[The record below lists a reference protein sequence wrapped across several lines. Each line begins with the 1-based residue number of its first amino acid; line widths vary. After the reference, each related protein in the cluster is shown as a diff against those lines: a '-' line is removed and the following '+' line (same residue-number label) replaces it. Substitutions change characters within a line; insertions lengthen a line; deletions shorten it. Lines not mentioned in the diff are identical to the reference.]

1 MHTIRIAEI
10 EADLPD
16 CMNSLSQEEVN
27 STSVLKDCGERI
39 VSCGVIDGH
48 LHILTGRGDVKMIMS
63 NGFLLPKNAFP
74 SDDGMFILVQFTTK
88 REEILSSKSVVSNS
102 ISCLN
107 KSQLFVNNNYT
118 CELEL
123 EKFTCLKE

>member
-1 MHTIRIAEI
+1 MHTIRISEI
-10 EADLPD
+10 EAELSD

-27 STSVLKDCGERI
+27 DICTLKDNKERI
-39 VSCGVIDGH
+39 VSCGVFDGC
-48 LHILTGRGDVKMIMS
+48 LYILTGKGEARMVSPSGPLV
-63 NGFLLPKNAFP
+63 PETVFP
-74 SDDGMFILVQFTTK
+74 SDDGAFIFVQFTTK
-88 REEILSSKSVVSNS
+88 REEILSSKSVVRNS
-102 ISCLN
+102 IDCLN

>member
-1 MHTIRIAEI
+1 MHTIRIAEV

-16 CMNSLSQEEVN
+16 CMNSLTQQDVNDISQ
-27 STSVLKDCGERI
+27 LQDGGERI
-39 VSCGVIDGH
+39 VSCGIIDEC
-48 LHILTGRGDVKMIMS
+48 LHVLTGTGEVRKISPCGSLV
-63 NGFLLPKNAFP
+63 PEEVFP
-74 SDDGMFILVQFTTK
+74 SDDGAFILVRFTTK

-123 EKFTCLKE
+123 EKFTCPKE